1 MGRSAKSGRSLNP
14 ADELRRKQHKKEL
27 KKNKIDRQKVRETGL
42 LYKDTR
48 KLEAEIDEY
57 QALAA
62 RGRLAK
68 DQKEKL
74 IALAAQLDSIRE
86 ARKAHGLDEQG
97 RAPNP
102 YADGKAVLGLAN
114 ILGERTSKAT
124 TDPYAAP
131 TSSAD
136 LSGEGSG
143 SDSGSDSDESDVS
156 DGFQIENLADD
167 PAMVEAGTLQP
178 ERSNSPPS
186 QPELTTSSPPSSR
199 GPHSQYQPRPQA
211 SHHHP
216 YPQPP
221 TYYPGPMPPPP
232 PPPFGMPLGPPP
244 FPRPPFLPPFMGRP
258 PFPGP
263 FPPNMPPPPLPLH
276 PTGRPLPF
284 APHVPH
290 PRPLRPP
297 RPNASEFRP
306 PTPPKTPRQPDQ
318 EAGPQPTALRPPAS
332 ATVLSAAPVVR
343 DFQKELNAFIP
354 PALRR
359 LQRAERKKQQSQV
372 SHPVVSSA
380 LPSPSATEKVGTETA
395 LTTLSAAPAV
405 ALSAPTLTAL
415 SPAYHPATTATA
427 TAQTNSHALTGPVGK
442 PTPAASFGTFKPDQ
456 LLANLSQP
464 SWLAQIKRGN
474 PTAPRVL
481 ATKPTASPV
490 PATAIVP
497 VEPTTKAAAPSS
509 SSSAALEY
517 EKFMADIQDLI

>member
-27 KKNKIDRQKVRETGL
+27 KKNKVDRQKVRETGL

-62 RGRLAK
+62 RGRLTK

-74 IALAAQLDSIRE
+74 IALTAQLDSIRE

-114 ILGERTSKAT
+114 ILGERTSMVTA
-124 TDPYAAP
+124 DPYAAP
-131 TSSAD
+131 TTSAD

-167 PAMVEAGTLQP
+167 PAMVEA
-178 ERSNSPPS
+178 
-186 QPELTTSSPPSSR
+186 
-199 GPHSQYQPRPQA
+199 
-211 SHHHP
+211 
-216 YPQPP
+216 
-221 TYYPGPMPPPP
+221 M
-232 PPPFGMPLGPPP
+232 
-244 FPRPPFLPPFMGRP
+244 
-258 PFPGP
+258 
-263 FPPNMPPPPLPLH
+263 
-276 PTGRPLPF
+276 
-284 APHVPH
+284 
-290 PRPLRPP
+290 
-297 RPNASEFRP
+297 
-306 PTPPKTPRQPDQ
+306 PPKTPRQPDL
-318 EAGPQPTALRPPAS
+318 EAGPQPTALRPRAS

-372 SHPVVSSA
+372 NHPVVSSA
-380 LPSPSATEKVGTETA
+380 LPSPSATGKVGTGAA
-395 LTTLSAAPAV
+395 LTALSAAPAV
-405 ALSAPTLTAL
+405 ALSAPPVTAL
-415 SPAYHPATTATA
+415 SPAHRPATTATA
-427 TAQTNSHALTGPVGK
+427 TAQTDSHAPTGPVGK

-474 PTAPRVL
+474 PTAPRML

-497 VEPTTKAAAPSS
+497 VEPTTKAAASSS